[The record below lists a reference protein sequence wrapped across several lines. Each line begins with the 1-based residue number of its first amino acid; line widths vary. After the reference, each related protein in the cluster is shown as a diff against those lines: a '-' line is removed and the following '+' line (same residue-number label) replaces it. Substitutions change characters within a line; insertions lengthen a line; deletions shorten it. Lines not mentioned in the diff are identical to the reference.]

1 VDIVPATP
9 PEPEGRLSTVKWLI
23 AIALLVA
30 ACAPAADSGGPSDA
44 VLAATGQPAST
55 PDPCR
60 TAVTGLSAF
69 TDQLSGDVGAIKGPL
84 TAKPFV
90 AADAAVASFRVSA
103 MLTSFR
109 FDELVG
115 ALQAC
120 PATADLG
127 PRVTRLV
134 TAMNKVLDEARS
146 ASISNAQA
154 QRAAAAALVAML
166 PDVTALAKA
175 NDQAA
180 ATLGGGATGGSTGD
194 WTAAAN
200 TYLESTFETYGTT
213 SAAAADLARLAPAAA
228 GLTAAESASRIQQA
242 TGIVDRAAA
251 AVARHV
257 QAMQTSQ
264 AQTCYAD
271 AYAAD
276 RTIADRWQGLLVDG
290 AWPGDA
296 TADARATAEAYAE
309 TVTRTATFLGAMPSY
324 FADCK

>member
-1 VDIVPATP
+1 
-9 PEPEGRLSTVKWLI
+9 
-23 AIALLVA
+23 
-30 ACAPAADSGGPSDA
+30 
-44 VLAATGQPAST
+44 
-55 PDPCR
+55 
-60 TAVTGLSAF
+60 
-69 TDQLSGDVGAIKGPL
+69 
-84 TAKPFV
+84 
-90 AADAAVASFRVSA
+90 

-109 FDELVG
+109 LDELVA

-134 TAMNKVLDEARS
+134 AAMNKVLDEART

-154 QRAAAAALVAML
+154 QRSAAAALLGML

-175 NDQAA
+175 DEQAA
-180 ATLGGGATGGSTGD
+180 ATIGGGTTTGAAGD
-194 WTAAAN
+194 WTADAN
-200 TYLESTFETYGTT
+200 TYLESTFETYATT
-213 SAAAADLARLAPAAA
+213 GAAAADLARLAPAAA

-242 TGIVDRAAA
+242 TVIVDRAAA
-251 AVARHV
+251 AVAHL
-257 QAMQTSQ
+257 QAMQAGQ
-264 AQTCYAD
+264 ARTCYAD

-296 TADARATAEAYAE
+296 TADARATAGAYAE
-309 TVTRTATFLGAMPSY
+309 TVTRTATFLGSMPSY

>member
-1 VDIVPATP
+1 M
-9 PEPEGRLSTVKWLI
+9 KWLI

-30 ACAPAADSGGPSDA
+30 ACTPAAVSSGPSGA
-44 VLAATGQPAST
+44 VLAATGQPGST

-60 TAVTGLSAF
+60 TAVTGLAAF
-69 TDQLSGDVGAIKGPL
+69 TQQLSGDVGDIKDPL
-84 TAKPFV
+84 AAKPFV

-109 FDELVG
+109 LDELVT
-115 ALQAC
+115 ALRAC

-127 PRVTRLV
+127 TRVTGLV
-134 TAMNKVLDEARS
+134 AAMNKVLDEARS

-154 QRAAAAALVAML
+154 QRAAAAALVGML

-180 ATLGGGATGGSTGD
+180 ATIGGTAAGAAGAAGD
-194 WTAAAN
+194 WTADAN
-200 TYLESTFETYGTT
+200 TYLESTFETYATT
-213 SAAAADLARLAPAAA
+213 SAAAADLARIAPVAA
-228 GLTAAESASRIQQA
+228 GLSAAESASRIQQA
-242 TGIVDRAAA
+242 TAIVDRAAA
-251 AVARHV
+251 AVARHL
-257 QAMQTSQ
+257 QAMQASQ
-264 AQTCYAD
+264 AGTCYAD

-276 RTIADRWQGLLVDG
+276 RTIAGRWQSLLVDG

-296 TADARATAEAYAE
+296 TADARATAGAYTE
-309 TVTRTATFLGAMPSY
+309 TVTQTATFLGSMPTY